1 MPTEEEGCSGCAAEV
16 TGGGAS
22 QKGGV
27 ALLLALLVELV
38 GVGEFPLLI
47 VEGDSAATVRR
58 RKDEDGVELQ
68 GLRVRVSVR
77 WLWCFAERSDY
88 KGKNKKLIF
97 HLFCRPFTDNSSKI
111 DRCVRMT
118 ANPRQILKSAV
129 GCSIK
134 RC

>member
-1 MPTEEEGCSGCAAEV
+1 M
-16 TGGGAS
+16 TGGGAN

-58 RKDEDGVELQ
+58 RKEEDGVELQ
-68 GLRVRVSVR
+68 GLRVSVSVR

-88 KGKNKKLIF
+88 KGKNKKLI
-97 HLFCRPFTDNSSKI
+97 NSSFLQTVH
-111 DRCVRMT
+111 R
-118 ANPRQILKSAV
+118 
-129 GCSIK
+129 
-134 RC
+134 